1 MRLLVGLVA
10 ALALVFVAG
19 CGGGSSKTAETPAK
33 GGPPL
38 DATPI
43 DPATAA
49 TISGTI
55 TLDGPAPAEEQINMS
70 ADPVCKAAHPKPMFT
85 ERAVVRD
92 GKVQWAFVYV
102 KTGLEGRAFAPPAEP
117 ALLDQLG
124 CRYIPHVLGVRVGQS
139 IKLLNSDE
147 TLHNVHAMPEHSKA
161 FNVGLAEKGMSMS
174 RKFTAP
180 EVMVPVKCDV
190 HSWMQGFIGVMAH
203 PFFAVSDENGAFT
216 ISGLPPGTYTLAV
229 WHETFGEQAVE
240 VTLGPSETKTADF
253 TLKAKS

>member
-1 MRLLVGLVA
+1 MRRFVGLLA
-10 ALALVFVAG
+10 ALVVLSTAG
-19 CGGGSSKTAETPAK
+19 CGGGSQKAPEGAAK
-33 GGPPL
+33 GGPAPV
-38 DATPI
+38 ATPI

-49 TISGTI
+49 TISGTV
-55 TLDGPAPAEEQINMS
+55 TLDGPAPAEEQINTS
-70 ADPVCKAAHPKPMFT
+70 ADPVCKAQHTQPMFT

-102 KTGLEGRAFAPPAEP
+102 KSGLEGRVFTPPAEP
-117 ALLDQLG
+117 VVLDQVG
-124 CRYIPHVLGVRVGQS
+124 CRYMPHVLGCMVGQS
-139 IKLLNSDE
+139 VKLLNSDE
-147 TLHNVHAMPEHSKA
+147 TLHNVHAMPTHSKA
-161 FNVGLAEKGMSMS
+161 FNVGLAVKGMSLS

-203 PFFAVSDENGAFT
+203 PFYAVTDENGAFT
-216 ISGLPPGTYTLAV
+216 IKGLPPGTYTLAV